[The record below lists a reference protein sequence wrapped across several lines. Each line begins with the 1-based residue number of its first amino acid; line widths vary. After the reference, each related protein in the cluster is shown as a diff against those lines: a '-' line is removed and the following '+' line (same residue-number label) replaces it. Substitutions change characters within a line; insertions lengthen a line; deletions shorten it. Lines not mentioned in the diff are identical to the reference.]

1 MYRALAFEVLRQ
13 GVDPDDQK
21 TVAELFSGLDM
32 RLELRSDG
40 RLEVLLDEEPLGE
53 RIRAPE
59 VSEASSQVSVHPEV
73 RRKMVSLQR
82 ALAKQTGAV
91 LEGRDIG
98 TKVFPETPYKFFLEA
113 PMEVRVER
121 RFNQLRKAGQTSS
134 SREEVREE
142 VTRRDLRDTTR
153 ADSPLT
159 LDATYEQVETG
170 DLDVDEVVEEIVRR
184 IGEISEQH

>member
-1 MYRALAFEVLRQ
+1 GEA
-13 GVDPDDQK
+13 
-21 TVAELFSGLDM
+21 
-32 RLELRSDG
+32 
-40 RLEVLLDEEPLGE
+40 LGE

-82 ALAKQTGAV
+82 ALAKETGAV

-98 TKVFPETPYKFFLEA
+98 TKVFPETPFKFFLEA
-113 PMEVRVER
+113 PTDVRVER
-121 RFNQLRKAGQTSS
+121 RFNQLRKAGWPAS

-142 VTRRDLRDTTR
+142 VTRRDFRDTTR

-159 LDATYEQVETG
+159 LDATYEPVETG
-170 DLDVDEVVEEIVRR
+170 DLDVDGVVEEIVRR
-184 IGEISEQH
+184 IGEISKQH